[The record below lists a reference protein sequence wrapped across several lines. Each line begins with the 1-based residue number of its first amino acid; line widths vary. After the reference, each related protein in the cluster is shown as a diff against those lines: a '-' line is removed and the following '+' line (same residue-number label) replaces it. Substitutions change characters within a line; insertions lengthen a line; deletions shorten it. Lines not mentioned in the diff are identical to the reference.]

1 MLVLSMLVLF
11 RSHSHAILSCSILYN
26 IYFIIKTKTKNKN
39 EKQKR
44 KTKTNYKNK
53 KKQKKTESVVNRFR
67 LRTYNIRWIKSP

>member
-1 MLVLSMLVLF
+1 MLVLF

-44 KTKTNYKNK
+44 KRKTKTNYKNK
-53 KKQKKTESVVNRFR
+53 KNKKNG
-67 LRTYNIRWIKSP
+67 IGCKSIPFVGVQCPLD